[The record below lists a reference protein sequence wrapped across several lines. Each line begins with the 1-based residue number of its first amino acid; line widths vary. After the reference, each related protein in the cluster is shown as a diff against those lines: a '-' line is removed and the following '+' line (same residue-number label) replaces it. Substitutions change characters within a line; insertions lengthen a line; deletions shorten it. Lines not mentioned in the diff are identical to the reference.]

1 VDPRYS
7 GDTLCYVPSSPAE
20 MEKLAE
26 KSGGTSGASTK
37 ASLTLGQKYHEHLV
51 DRMLEA
57 IAFLQKSS

>member
-1 VDPRYS
+1 VDPRYA

-20 MEKLAE
+20 MQRLAQ

-37 ASLTLGQKYHEHLV
+37 ASRKLGEQYHAHLV

-57 IAFLQKSS
+57 IAFLQKQS

>member
-1 VDPRYS
+1 
-7 GDTLCYVPSSPAE
+7 
-20 MEKLAE
+20 MERLAE

-37 ASLTLGQKYHEHLV
+37 ASRKVGKKYHTHLV